1 MNILRKRLYF
11 APLFVAVIALAGSL
25 LWPVGSVAREED
37 HAHDEYEEVD
47 VESGETVDHAQTTP
61 DQDPHDHPDASG
73 TGHDRDEDHAPPE
86 EEGHEGHGHD
96 DQSPVVK
103 LDQATIEEFGIEV
116 ARAEPGKIDRIITL
130 PGELVFNADRIAHVT
145 PTVPGIVEKVNFS
158 VGDRVEAG
166 DVMAVLNSRE
176 LAAARSK
183 YLAAQARLALAEENL
198 ERDRRLF
205 EDKVGT
211 ERAVLE
217 SRRAFKE
224 AQINVN
230 QAENTLHALGYSHEQ
245 IREVDKLEE
254 GTFNVY
260 ELRAP
265 LSGIVTDRHLTTG
278 EVVEPSANGSPF
290 TVADLSKVWV
300 NLTVYQRDLSHVQ
313 KGQRVMLEFGHGIP
327 DADGRISFVSPSLD
341 EHTRTATA
349 RIVLENPD
357 GHWRPGLFLNGR
369 VLLEEVRG
377 RIVVPQSAV
386 QTVDERPVVFLRK
399 ETGFMPRPVTLGN
412 RGRDR
417 VEVKKGLKPGERYAA
432 TNTFVLKSELNRTA
446 LEHAGHNH

>member
-1 MNILRKRLYF
+1 MNTLRSRLYS
-11 APLFVAVIALAGSL
+11 APMILAVIALAGSL
-25 LWPVGSVAREED
+25 LWSAGSVAQD
-37 HAHDEYEEVD
+37 GGHAHDEHEAAQ
-47 VESGETVDHAQTTP
+47 VETGETDKHEQAPADHDA
-61 DQDPHDHPDASG
+61 HDHPETPA
-73 TGHDRDEDHAPPE
+73 GHEEDRDHAAAGE
-86 EEGHEGHGHD
+86 AGHEGHGD
-96 DQSPVVK
+96 AEPVVK
-103 LDQATIEEFGIEV
+103 LDKTTIGEFGIEV
-116 ARAEPGKIDRIITL
+116 ARAKPGKIDRVITL
-130 PGELVFNADRIAHVT
+130 PGEVVFNADRIAHVT

-183 YLAAQARLALAEENL
+183 YLAAEARLDLAEENL

-230 QAENTLHALGYSHEQ
+230 QAENALHALGYANEQ
-245 IREVDKLEE
+245 IREVDKLAE

-290 TVADLSKVWV
+290 IVADLSKVWV
-300 NLTVYQRDLSHVQ
+300 NLTVYQRDLSHVR

-349 RIVLENPD
+349 RIVLKNPN

-369 VLLEEVRG
+369 VLLEEVQG
-377 RIVVPQSAV
+377 RIVVPQSAI
-386 QTVDERPVVFLRK
+386 QTVDERSVVFLRT
-399 ETGFMPRPVTLGN
+399 EEGFKPRAVTLGN
-412 RGRDR
+412 RSRDR
-417 VEVKKGLKPGERYAA
+417 VEVKEGLKPGERYAA

-446 LEHAGHNH
+446 LEHAGHSH